1 MVSEYPQIQMIN
13 RIDLYGLMT
22 DMLVLEPNVYRRVD
36 KHYSRAV
43 NGIFSHRTP
52 LFIFQIY
59 SASDH
64 YSIATK
70 ERKSMNDNWSSVYRL
85 RIPKSG
91 FTS

>member
-22 DMLVLEPNVYRRVD
+22 DVLVQEPNVYRRID
-36 KHYSRAV
+36 HYSRIG
-43 NGIFSHRTP
+43 NGTFSHRTP
-52 LFIFQIY
+52 LFIFQIM
-59 SASDH
+59 STADH

-70 ERKSMNDNWSSVYRL
+70 ERKSMNDDWSPVYRL
-85 RIPKSG
+85 RIPKNG